1 MFCLTLLFLKRS
13 SRTRAP
19 HFLFAHE
26 KKCART
32 KNANDEH
39 DFVVA
44 DEVGIDHQSDAEQH
58 RFPAIHSLP
67 VDEGDETDRAKDK
80 AADPISRAEVYDV
93 DLLQLEMGQDPHR
106 KVVVDH
112 G

>member
-1 MFCLTLLFLKRS
+1 MRS
-13 SRTRAP
+13 SLSRAP

-32 KNANDEH
+32 EDADHEH
-39 DFVVA
+39 DLVVA
-44 DEVGIDHQSDAEQH
+44 NEVGIDHQSDAEQH

-80 AADPISRAEVYDV
+80 AADQICRAEVHDI
-93 DLLQLEMGQDPHR
+93 DLLQLEMGQDRHR